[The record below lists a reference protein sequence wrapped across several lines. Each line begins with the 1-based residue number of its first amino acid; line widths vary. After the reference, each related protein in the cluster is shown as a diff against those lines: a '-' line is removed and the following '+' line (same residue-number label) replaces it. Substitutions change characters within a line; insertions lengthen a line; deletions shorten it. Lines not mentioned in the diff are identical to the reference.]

1 MKSLKIKPSL
11 VCMFEQPEHVC
22 LERLAHRRVDT
33 ETGDVV
39 DISKVSPSPEQ
50 AERLVQV
57 KEDTEE
63 MIKRRYAYWNQSVPR
78 IEDAYK
84 KVLLTI
90 QTDVGTQQITDLI
103 TDAI

>member
-1 MKSLKIKPSL
+1 MKIKPSL
-11 VCMFEQPEHVC
+11 VCVFEQPEKACIDRVS
-22 LERLAHRRVDT
+22 HRRVDT
-33 ETGDVV
+33 YTGEVV

-63 MIKRRYAYWNQSVPR
+63 MVKKRYAHWTQAAPR

-90 QTDVGTQQITDLI
+90 QTDVNNQQITDLI